1 MKNKMNRFWLGLLL
15 AVLAPLLAHADIPTL
30 GGGDSDF
37 LPPDQAYQFSAYANP
52 DGTITAN
59 WVIADG
65 YYLYKNK
72 FAFDADTPGVK
83 LGQAQFPEG
92 EQHTDEFFGSQ
103 TIFRKELNVKLPVSG
118 KARSV
123 TLHVRYQGCADAGL
137 CYPPQ
142 TKTLEIDLPSGAG
155 GGATSGN
162 ASAAAAPSGSGQAS
176 GAPVSEQDKL
186 GAVIRNSALGWVLL
200 VFFGAGLL
208 LTFTPC
214 VLPMLPIISSLVVGQ
229 GAGTSTGRAFGI
241 SLVYVLGMAL
251 TYTAAGVF
259 VALLGANVQAWFQN
273 PWVLGVF
280 AALFVLLSLSMFG
293 VYELQMP
300 GAVQAKLTEV
310 SNRQQ
315 GGTLVGAAVMGVLSA
330 LIVGPCVTAPLVAA
344 LIAIGQSGE
353 PVRGG
358 LALFSLSLGMGVPLL
373 IVGTSAGK
381 LLPRA
386 GTWMNVVKAVFG
398 FLLLGLALWFLD
410 RFAPAWIVMLGCA
423 LLSLAS
429 GFYFYAIKTQS
440 DGWRVVWK
448 TVGAALVIWGVA
460 AFVGLATGNRDPLQ
474 PLAGLHGG
482 GSAAKAE
489 GLSFQRIK
497 SVDDLKRAVAQA
509 SANGQPVMLDFYA
522 DWCISCKEMEK
533 YTFTD
538 ATVQRAL
545 ADHNAVLL
553 QADVTANDTVDKDL
567 LTHFGII
574 GPPSIMFFDRSGAEQ
589 PGLRVV
595 GFMKAEDFRQ
605 RIDTAF
611 AQRSH

>member
-1 MKNKMNRFWLGLLL
+1 MKNKMNRLWLGLLL
-15 AVLAPLLAHADIPTL
+15 AVLTPLLAHADIPTL
-30 GGGDSDF
+30 GGDNGKF
-37 LPPDQAYQFSAYANP
+37 LPADQAYQFSAYANP

-72 FAFDADTPGVK
+72 FAFDADTKGIT

-92 EQHTDEFFGSQ
+92 EQHSDEYFGTQ
-103 TIFRKELNVKLPVSG
+103 TIFRKELNVKLPVNG
-118 KARSV
+118 KAKSV

-142 TKTLEIDLPSGAG
+142 TQTVEIDLPDTPS
-155 GGATSGN
+155 
-162 ASAAAAPSGSGQAS
+162 SAAAGSGGSTSA

-241 SLVYVLGMAL
+241 SLVYVLGMAV
-251 TYTAAGVF
+251 TYTAAGVI
-259 VALLGANVQAWFQN
+259 VALVGANVQAIFQN

-280 AALFVLLSLSMFG
+280 AAIFVLLSLSMFG

-315 GGTLVGAAVMGVLSA
+315 GGTLVGAGVMGVLSA

-344 LIAIGQSGE
+344 LIAIGQSAE

-358 LALFSLSLGMGVPLL
+358 LALFSLSMGMGVPLL

-381 LLPRA
+381 LLPKA

-410 RFAPAWIVMLGCA
+410 RFAPAWMVMLGCA

-440 DGWRVVWK
+440 EGWRVVWK
-448 TVGAALVIWGVA
+448 TVGAALVIWGLAV
-460 AFVGLATGNRDPLQ
+460 FVGLATGNRDPLQ
-474 PLAGLHGG
+474 PLAGLQS
-482 GSAAKAE
+482 GSAGTTAKAE

-497 SVDDLKRAVAQA
+497 SVDDLKQAVARA
-509 SANGQPVMLDFYA
+509 NANGQPVMLDFYA
-522 DWCISCKEMEK
+522 DWCVSCKEMET

-538 ATVQRAL
+538 ASVQHAL
-545 ADHNAVLL
+545 AGHNAVLL
-553 QADVTANDTVDKDL
+553 QADVTDNDATDKAL

-574 GPPSIMFFDRSGAEQ
+574 GPPSIMFFDRSGVEQ

-595 GFMKAEDFRQ
+595 GFMKAKKFRQ

-611 AQRSH
+611 AQRSD